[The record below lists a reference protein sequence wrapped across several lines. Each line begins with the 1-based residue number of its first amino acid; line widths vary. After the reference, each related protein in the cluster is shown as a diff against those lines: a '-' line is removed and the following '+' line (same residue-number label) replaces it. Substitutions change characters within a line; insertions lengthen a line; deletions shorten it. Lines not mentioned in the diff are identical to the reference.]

1 MSFPTPF
8 TLPTISFIGGSTQTF
23 TFPAYFAKTNEQF
36 DLSSCKSIVFSVA
49 DYVNPYGGPVIRV
62 DMDVLSEDT
71 DDDGVSVPSV
81 LKATLSPAKTR
92 GLSGKFI
99 YQLEITDVE
108 GNVEIP
114 NQGIMHIFRN
124 INTV

>member
-1 MSFPTPF
+1 MSFPNPF
-8 TLPTISFIGGSTQTF
+8 KLPEISFIGGSTQTF

-36 DLSSCKSIVFSVA
+36 DLSSCKSIVFSVS
-49 DYVNPYGGPVIRV
+49 DYVNPWSEPVIKV
-62 DMDVLSEDT
+62 DMEVLTEDT
-71 DDDGVSVPSV
+71 DNDGVSVSSV
-81 LKATLSPAKTR
+81 LKATLPPIKTR

-114 NQGIMHIFRN
+114 NQGIMYIFRN
-124 INTV
+124 INSV